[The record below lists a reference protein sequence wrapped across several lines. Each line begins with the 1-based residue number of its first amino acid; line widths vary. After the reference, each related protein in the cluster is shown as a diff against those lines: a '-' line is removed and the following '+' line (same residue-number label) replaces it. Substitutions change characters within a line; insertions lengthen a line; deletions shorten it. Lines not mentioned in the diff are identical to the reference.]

1 MAQDPMFV
9 FYRGKN
15 SGDFKGFVKKPKV
28 FKDFAT
34 FVINFKCV
42 IQHKNIQTQKTK
54 NWPGSDFPKKYS
66 YSKKNRGNPNHQI
79 FKSFF

>member
-1 MAQDPMFV
+1 MTI
-9 FYRGKN
+9 
-15 SGDFKGFVKKPKV
+15 VKDNPLDTSEITIEKV
-28 FKDFAT
+28 EYHRNGVCGEPF

-54 NWPGSDFPKKYS
+54 DWPGSDFPKKYS